1 MIATLMLAAVQ
12 AATPVPP
19 APPAAAPGDR
29 TIVREIVIHE
39 HAGDMA
45 KDGKNKE
52 QRREI
57 IMIRSGDRAAT
68 AKGEVDKRIRIV
80 DVEPG
85 KAGERR
91 EIRILRE
98 PGGPGPRIAM
108 LDCDSGSKVDSETTG
123 KDGKKTRVMVCAKG
137 AEGASRV
144 EALEKAAKRIADN
157 KELPEDVRTRVISS
171 LNEEIGRLK
180 AGK

>member
-1 MIATLMLAAVQ
+1 MITTLMLAAVQ

-39 HAGDMA
+39 HPAGKSDDKA
-45 KDGKNKE
+45 KDKG

-57 IMIRSGDRAAT
+57 MIIRSGDRAA
-68 AKGEVDKRIRIV
+68 ARGEANRRIRIV
-80 DVEPG
+80 DVDPG
-85 KAGERR
+85 KPGERR

-98 PGGPGPRIAM
+98 PGRAQGARVAM
-108 LDCDSGSKVDSETTG
+108 LDCDSGSKVDSESVG

-137 AEGASRV
+137 GNQV
-144 EALEKAAKRIADN
+144 EALERASKRIAEN
-157 KELPEDVRTRVISS
+157 KELPDDVRTRVLAQMEAQIA
-171 LNEEIGRLK
+171 RLK

>member
-1 MIATLMLAAVQ
+1 MLTTLMLAAVQ

-39 HAGDMA
+39 HSAGKSGA
-45 KDGKNKE
+45 KDKGKNE
-52 QRREI
+52 RREI
-57 IMIRSGDRAAT
+57 MIIRSGDRAA
-68 AKGEVDKRIRIV
+68 AAGEADRRIRIV

-98 PGGPGPRIAM
+98 LGSAGGPRIAM
-108 LDCDSGSKVDSETTG
+108 VDCDSGSKVDSETVG

-137 AEGASRV
+137 GNQV
-144 EALEKAAKRIADN
+144 DALERASKRIAEN
-157 KELPEDVRTRVISS
+157 KELPDDVRTRVLAQMEAQIA
-171 LNEEIGRLK
+171 RLK